1 MSDSIRIISPTF
13 NEKQKKAL
21 ESLSVDSPV
30 EQVLYGGGVYSGKSW
45 LGCYWQIVRRLKYPN
60 TRGLIGRHELKN
72 LQLSTMKRFWSIAD
86 ELGLKVDR
94 DYTYNGQYNFIR
106 FNNGSEILL
115 MDMKDSPSDPDFHR
129 FGSIELTD
137 YFLDEVAEIS
147 KKAVEIL
154 DSRVRYNLPGG
165 RPKGLL
171 TCNPSHTW
179 IYPEFYKQ
187 HKDGTLPVHKAFIE
201 ATIKDNTIN
210 PDPVYEAKMARLPE
224 KDRKRLLE
232 GDWDF
237 DQSPDRLFEY
247 DALLQMFNDTQGE
260 GKMYITCDPAA
271 MGDDRTVIGI
281 WKGLNLI
288 KIHEFRHKFPHEVA
302 TILRQL
308 AQDHQ
313 VPLTNVIVDSDGLGI
328 GVKGILKC
336 REFLNGSSA
345 IDKSHY
351 ANLKSECYFKLSEY
365 VRMNRVHIN
374 DHRERDTIIK
384 ELDIIRDTSNEDKK
398 KTVTRKEDIKAK
410 HGFSPD
416 YADMI
421 MMRMFFELKPN
432 YGVYSY
438 A

>member
-1 MSDSIRIISPTF
+1 MDQRIISPVF

-21 ESLSVDSPV
+21 EVLGVDSPV
-30 EQVLYGGGVYSGKSW
+30 EQVLYGGGVFSGKSW

-60 TRGLIGRHELKN
+60 TRGLIGRYELKN
-72 LQLSTMKRFWSIAD
+72 LQLSTMKRFWSIAE

-94 DYTYNGQYNFIR
+94 DYIYNGQYNFIR
-106 FNNGSEILL
+106 FSNGSEILL

-129 FGSIELTD
+129 FGSLEITD

-154 DSRVRYNLPGG
+154 DTRVRYNLPGG
-165 RPKGLL
+165 RPKGLM
-171 TCNPSHTW
+171 TCNPSHSW
-179 IYPEFYKQ
+179 IYPEFYKL
-187 HKDGTLPVHKAFIE
+187 HRDGKLPVHKAFIE

-224 KDRKRLLE
+224 ADRKRLLD

-237 DQSPDRLFEY
+237 DQSPDRIFEY
-247 DALLQMFNDTQGE
+247 DSLLQMFNDTTGE

-271 MGDDRTVIGI
+271 MGNDRTVIGI

-288 KIHEFRHKFPHEVA
+288 KIHEFRHKYPHEVA

-308 AQDHQ
+308 ASDNGVQ
-313 VPLTNVIVDSDGLGI
+313 LSNVVVDSDGLGI
-328 GVKGILKC
+328 GVKGLLNC

-345 IDKSHY
+345 TDKHY
-351 ANLKSECYFKLSEY
+351 ANLKSECYFKLGDY
-365 VRMNRVHIN
+365 VRMNKIHVN
-374 DHRERDTIIK
+374 DYSQRDTIIK
-384 ELDIIRDTSNEDKK
+384 ELDIIRDTSGEDKK
-398 KTVTRKEDIKAK
+398 KTVTRKEDIKSK